1 MASLISKLAERKS
14 LTEEEAYRACIEMLS
29 GSMDPVEV
37 SAILMGMRVKGED
50 PDEIRGFLKA
60 LRENAVKV
68 RSRGAL
74 DIVGTGG
81 DGLNTINAS
90 TLASI
95 VVSSIGVPVAKHG
108 NRGFSSIFGSADLME
123 ALGYPIEHG
132 AEVAEEMI
140 EKEGFAYL
148 YAPIYHRALKIVS
161 PVRKKLGIRTVF
173 NLAAP
178 LANPATPSI
187 QIIGAPSIEIARKL
201 EGAIKG
207 LGLKRYAVV
216 TGYPGMDEVSPS
228 GASYIMLGMEGYR
241 ELSIAPRDLGLQEI
255 PVKEIS
261 GGTREEIYEKGVR
274 GLRGEDRS
282 SAIFIALNA
291 GIALYVAGEVGSI
304 VEGFER
310 SLKEIFEGR
319 AWKKLESIVNTAR
332 RLVGDWQ
339 ELRSVV

>member
-95 VVSSIGVPVAKHG
+95 VVSSIGIPVAKHG

-132 AEVAEEMI
+132 AEVAEEML

-173 NLAAP
+173 NLTAP

-187 QIIGAPSIEIARKL
+187 QIVGAPSIEIARKL
-201 EGAIKG
+201 EGAIKR
-207 LGLKRYAVV
+207 LSLKRYAVV

-228 GASYIMLGMEGYR
+228 GASYIMLGIEGYR
-241 ELSIAPRDLGLQEI
+241 ELSIKPRDLGLQEI
-255 PVKEIS
+255 PVREIS

-291 GIALYVAGEVGSI
+291 GIALYVAGEAGSI

-332 RLVGDWQ
+332 RLVGVG
-339 ELRSVV
+339 RS

>member
-14 LTEEEAYRACIEMLS
+14 LTEEEAYRVCIEMLS

-50 PDEIRGFLKA
+50 PVEIRGFLKA

-68 RSRGAL
+68 RSRDAL

-95 VVSSIGVPVAKHG
+95 VVSSIGIPVAKHG

-123 ALGYPIEHG
+123 MLGYPIEHG
-132 AEVAEEMI
+132 AEVAEEML

-178 LANPATPSI
+178 LANPAAPSI

-201 EGAIKG
+201 EEAIKG
-207 LGLKRYAVV
+207 LSLKRYAVV

-228 GASYIMLGMEGYR
+228 GASYIMFGMEGYR
-241 ELSIAPRDLGLQEI
+241 ELSITPRDLGLQEI

-261 GGTREEIYEKGVR
+261 GETKEEIYEKGVR

-310 SLKEIFEGR
+310 SLKEIYEGR

-332 RLVGDWQ
+332 RLVGVG
-339 ELRSVV
+339 RS